1 MATVICF
8 GIQKGGCSKTTTAGI
23 VSHMFS
29 RGYKVLAVDM
39 DCQGNLTE
47 LLTDKTANEFSDQTI
62 LEALRDTNAEP
73 YIYKINE
80 NLDILPANNLLAIL
94 PRTLFEMFGLKSQAI
109 YLQLK
114 EILQPLQDKY
124 DYIIID
130 TPPSL
135 SEHTMN
141 ALVASDYVVVMY
153 ESSAW
158 CYSAVPNFLDSVEV
172 AKQLNPRLNIVGILR
187 TLNDVRRYDS
197 KAFNDLIAE
206 EYPELVFETI
216 LKRKAATGRLSYY
229 GFKNNPT
236 EINEALDQFEDFFKE
251 MNARVS
257 K

>member
-1 MATVICF
+1 MATSICF

-23 VSHMFS
+23 VSYMFAENS
-29 RGYKVLAVDM
+29 RVLAVDM

-47 LLTDKTANEFSDQTI
+47 LLTKKAASEFVDNTI
-62 LEALRDTNAEP
+62 LEALRDSDAEK
-73 YIYKINE
+73 YIFRVNDR
-80 NLDILPANNLLAIL
+80 LDVLPANNLLAIL
-94 PRTLFEMFGLKSQAI
+94 PRTLYEKFGLRSRSV
-109 YLQLK
+109 YLQLRK
-114 EILQPLQDKY
+114 ILQPLQDRY

-130 TPPSL
+130 TPPAL

-158 CYSAVPNFLDSVEV
+158 CYSAVPNFIDSVSV
-172 AKQLNPRLNIVGILR
+172 AKQLNPQLKIAGILR

-206 EYPELVFETI
+206 EYPDLVFQTI
-216 LKRKAATGRLSYY
+216 IRRKAATGRLSYY
-229 GFKNNPT
+229 GFTDENN
-236 EINEALDQFEDFFKE
+236 EIDEAIDQFKDFFKE
-251 MNARVS
+251 LNERVV